1 MWLKLKENANIREKL
16 KKAIPSIG
24 RIELPGNPSYPY
36 GGTGFVVGEGLV
48 MTNRHVAGIFA
59 SGVGTRTLSFKPGHR
74 AGIDFLRELDR
85 PTGPYASGDARRD
98 GASVL
103 GHGVAGRG
111 RAHPGSRAP
120 AAVPPRIRQPRDKP
134 RLQRLAILRSI
145 RGMTGMY
152 RTIFSG
158 RYLA

>member
-85 PTGPYASGDARRD
+85 PTGPTLPVTRVVMVHPYWDMALLAVEGLTPEAEPLRLSLREFASHAIN
-98 GASVL
+98 
-103 GHGVAGRG
+103 RG
-111 RAHPGSRAP
+111 CSDWLSCVR
-120 AAVPPRIRQPRDKP
+120 
-134 RLQRLAILRSI
+134 
-145 RGMTGMY
+145 
-152 RTIFSG
+152 
-158 RYLA
+158 